1 MVILKKIALDFDSV
15 LSDTMRSWTC
25 KHNQLHGTEF
35 SKSDIKS
42 WKFWEDLNVDVKVK
56 DQCFQEAWR
65 DWQNLPA
72 TEHDLDKKVKELSDF
87 GEIDVVTSVDVKH
100 LDDVRSWLENRSIE
114 VQKVKHAESEKT
126 HLSYDLFIDDSPE
139 LAKDAEKNKKKCFV
153 YNQEWNSHIQQTEH
167 VSRIHSLT
175 DAIIEISNKGL

>member
-1 MVILKKIALDFDSV
+1 MNRLVRIALDFDSV

-25 KHNQLHGTEF
+25 KHNQLYGTEF

-42 WKFWEDLNVDVKVK
+42 WEFWEDLNVDVTTK

-72 TEHDLDKKVKELSDF
+72 TEPDLDKKVEELSNF
-87 GEIDVVTSVDVKH
+87 GDIDVVTNVDKNH
-100 LDDVRSWLENRSIE
+100 LDYVRNWLENRNIK
-114 VQKVKHAESEKT
+114 VQEIKHAGEEKIR
-126 HLSYDLFIDDSPE
+126 LPYNLFIDDSPI
-139 LAKDAEKNKKKCFV
+139 LAEDAEKNNKKCFV
-153 YNQEWNSHIQQTEH
+153 YNQEWNVHIQQSEH

-175 DAIIEISNKGL
+175 DAITEISEKRI